1 MSPHVFNEWR
11 ANNDIPALFKFLHGI
26 LPGFEEWFKT
36 LPFDSQVALRIV
48 PTGALFRGDSPKV
61 AFEYSNEDPGQRI
74 IECFDGNIN
83 DANSFWEARK
93 ARVKTYGEFVPYF
106 KWVRAR
112 FGRERFFVFDKIN
125 NQRTDTFQ
133 FTRWECVDTANASSS
148 AILLHDFE
156 VLKLGQVEIGERTLI
171 GKRNLDFANL
181 DYLTISG
188 KFHGSYMVTVNYSS
202 CRSLH
207 INRAE
212 LAFITFYQCAMENFD
227 CNESRLQD
235 IRFEKVT
242 ILDFRLRDSYV
253 NGISFDK
260 SIINPNIENC
270 DLRRVSFSPLKGS
283 APSQTSTTYRLFRS
297 AFQSKG
303 QRQEASEAYFRE
315 RIYERKSYFHP
326 YLEHRGLF
334 PPMFYSGRIRS
345 VVDSWREGKL
355 QGQSLRQGILKA
367 LFSRLK
373 LWSRPR
379 YILRMLRFRIRWAI
393 SMFECL
399 IWGYG
404 ERPFRIFILALSSIA
419 VYALL
424 YHVSS
429 WPNPVHRTTSLGWSD
444 SFYFSTVTFTTL
456 GYGDIVPKT
465 VILKW
470 LCASEAVL
478 GAFTIG
484 LVVAGFSNK
493 SRY

>member
-1 MSPHVFNEWR
+1 MPPHVFNEWR

-26 LPGFEEWFKT
+26 LPGFEEWTKS
-36 LPFDSQVALRIV
+36 LPFDSRVMLRIV

-61 AFEYSNEDPGQRI
+61 AFEYSNEDPSQRTN
-74 IECFDGNIN
+74 ECFDGDID
-83 DANSFWEARK
+83 DAKSFWETRK
-93 ARVKTYGEFVPYF
+93 IKTKIYGEFMPYF
-106 KWVRAR
+106 KWAQTK
-112 FGRERFFVFDKIN
+112 FGRKRFFIFDKLN
-125 NQRTDTFQ
+125 DQQTDTFQ
-133 FTRWECVDTANASSS
+133 FTRWERPNAPNARSS
-148 AILLHDFE
+148 AFLLNHFR
-156 VLKLGQVEIGERTLI
+156 VLDLGQVEIGDQVLI

-188 KFHGSYMVTVNYSS
+188 TFHGSYQVDINFSS
-202 CRSLH
+202 CRELL
-207 INRAE
+207 IRGAE
-212 LAFITFYQCAMENFD
+212 LAFITFYQCAMQKFT
-227 CNESRLQD
+227 CSQSRLQD

-242 ILDFRLRDSYV
+242 IFDFRLRDSYV

-260 SIINPNIENC
+260 SIISPNIENC
-270 DLRRVSFSPLKGS
+270 DLRRVSFSPLRGA
-283 APSQTSTTYRLFRS
+283 APYQTATTYRLFRS
-297 AFQSKG
+297 AFQAKG

-315 RIYERKSYFHP
+315 RIYERKSDFHP
-326 YLEHRGLF
+326 YIENRKLF
-334 PPMFYSGRIRS
+334 PPMFYNGRIRS
-345 VVDSWREGKL
+345 VVDSWRDGKL

-373 LWSRPR
+373 LWSRPK
-379 YILRMLRFRIRWAI
+379 YILRMLGFRIRWAI
-393 SMFECL
+393 SMFQYL

-424 YHVSS
+424 YHGSA
-429 WPNPVHRTTSLGWSD
+429 WPNPDHVTKSLGWID

-465 VILKW
+465 VVLKC
-470 LCASEAVL
+470 LCASEAAL

-493 SRY
+493 GRY